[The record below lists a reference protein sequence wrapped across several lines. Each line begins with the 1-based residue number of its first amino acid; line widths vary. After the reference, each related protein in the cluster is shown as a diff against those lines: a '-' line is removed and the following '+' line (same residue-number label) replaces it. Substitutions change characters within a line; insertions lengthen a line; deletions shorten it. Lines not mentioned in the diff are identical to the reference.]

1 MIRVLTLL
9 VTLSLIILHRYQC
22 FDRTLT
28 LLNFNQLKI
37 LAILEDSI
45 VVIYEKCNHRY
56 ANIFLG
62 TGVPGKDDQMHSTVK
77 TKRVRL

>member
-1 MIRVLTLL
+1 MNVLIERPLFL
-9 VTLSLIILHRYQC
+9 
-22 FDRTLT
+22 FFN
-28 LLNFNQLKI
+28 LNNQLKI
-37 LAILEDSI
+37 LAILEDNI

-62 TGVPGKDDQMHSTVK
+62 TGVAGKDDQMHSTVK